1 LIGING
7 SVQRAPTLETLHP
20 LHRAAAMFKHI
31 LIATDG
37 SALSEGAALKSIELA
52 RTLGA
57 RITGVHVS
65 PQFHVL
71 TYRTEMLEDTRD
83 EYERDSRLHAE
94 RYLAFVAKAAAEHG
108 VACDTVRQ
116 VGDSVYQSIIDVARD
131 RGCDAIAMASHG
143 RRGVAGL
150 LLGSETQHVLTH
162 SALPVLVWR

>member
-1 LIGING
+1 
-7 SVQRAPTLETLHP
+7 
-20 LHRAAAMFKHI
+20 MFKHI

-57 RITGVHVS
+57 RVTGVHVS
-65 PQFHVL
+65 PRFHVL

-83 EYERDSRLHAE
+83 EYERDTRLHAE
-94 RYLAFVAKAAAEHG
+94 RYLAIVAKAAAEHG

-116 VGDSVYQSIIDVARD
+116 VSDSIYQSIIDIARE

-162 SALPVLVWR
+162 STLPVLVWR

>member
-1 LIGING
+1 
-7 SVQRAPTLETLHP
+7 
-20 LHRAAAMFKHI
+20 MFKHI

-57 RITGVHVS
+57 RVTAVHIS

-71 TYRTEMLEDTRD
+71 TYRTDMLEDTRD
-83 EYERDSRLHAE
+83 EYERDSQLHAE
-94 RYLAFVAKAAAEHG
+94 RYLAFVAKAAAERG

-116 VGDSVYQSIIDVARD
+116 VGDHVYQSIIDVARE

-150 LLGSETQHVLTH
+150 LLGSETHHVLTH
-162 SALPVLVWR
+162 ATLPVLVWR